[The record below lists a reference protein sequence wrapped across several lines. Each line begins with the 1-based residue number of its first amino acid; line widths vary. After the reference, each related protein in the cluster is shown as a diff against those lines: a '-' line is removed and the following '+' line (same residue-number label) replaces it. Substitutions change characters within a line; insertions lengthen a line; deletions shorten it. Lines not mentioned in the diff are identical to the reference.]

1 MQQRL
6 NMSLENYD
14 EDKITEELVKRLK
27 NIYDPEIPVNI
38 FDLGLIYA
46 VEFEEKNNYLH
57 ANVEMTLTSPS
68 CPVAESLVEQ
78 VRYVTLSVEEIDE
91 AYVHLVFSP
100 PWEQSMMT
108 EEAREVMGASG
119 AII

>member
-1 MQQRL
+1 
-6 NMSLENYD
+6 MSTIEN

-46 VEFEEKNNYLH
+46 VEYEKKGNYLYAH
-57 ANVEMTLTSPS
+57 VEMTLTSPA

-78 VRYVTLSVEEIDE
+78 VRYVTQSVDEIDE
-91 AYVHLVFSP
+91 AYVKLVFSP
-100 PWEQSMMT
+100 QWDMSMMS

>member
-1 MQQRL
+1 
-6 NMSLENYD
+6 MSTIEN

-46 VEFEEKNNYLH
+46 VEYEKKENYLYAH
-57 ANVEMTLTSPS
+57 VEMTLTSPA

-78 VRYVTLSVEEIDE
+78 VRYVTQSVDEIDE
-91 AYVHLVFSP
+91 AYVKLVFDP
-100 PWEQSMMT
+100 PWDMSMMS